1 MPSRPKAGR
10 VGRRRKVYNYD
21 EADMAK
27 KSKIKSKLSFKKGK
41 AIKPKLGRGTGG
53 VIPVSVRMKVDY
65 DRKKGGK
72 RNG

>member
-1 MPSRPKAGR
+1 
-10 VGRRRKVYNYD
+10 
-21 EADMAK
+21 MAK